1 MAVEITD
8 GNFQNE
14 VLNSNVPVMIDFWAE
29 WCGPC
34 KRIAPI
40 VDEVSKEYAGKAK
53 VGKLN
58 VDDNQ
63 QVAMQYGIR
72 SIPALLFFHNG
83 QVYDQII
90 GVTSKDKIVDKLRM
104 KL

>member
-8 GNFQNE
+8 ANFRSE
-14 VLNSNVPVMIDFWAE
+14 VLQSNVPVMIDFWAE

-40 VDEVSKEYAGKAK
+40 VDEVAREYVGKAK

-63 QVAMQYGIR
+63 EVAMQYGIR

-90 GVTSKDKIVDKLRM
+90 GVTSKEKIVDKLRM
-104 KL
+104 KI